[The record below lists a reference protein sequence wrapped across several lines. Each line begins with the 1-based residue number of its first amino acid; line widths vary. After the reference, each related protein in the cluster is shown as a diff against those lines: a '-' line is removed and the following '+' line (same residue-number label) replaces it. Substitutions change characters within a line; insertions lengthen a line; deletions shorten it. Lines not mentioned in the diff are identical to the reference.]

1 MDACRNSSLDSV
13 MKAVTTGHIDMRA
26 GPIQDLSPAGL
37 HFLKQLLRRDP
48 VLRITS
54 EDALDH
60 EFFRQHLATDSCSG
74 DHEAD
79 SAAAEQAESS
89 VAGQHCSLLR
99 YVKFCE
105 QCSIEK

>member
-1 MDACRNSSLDSV
+1 MDSCRNSSLDSV

-54 EDALDH
+54 EDALNHD
-60 EFFRQHLATDSCSG
+60 FFRQHLATGACQT
-74 DHEAD
+74 DHEAE
-79 SAAAEQAESS
+79 SAAAVQPESNI
-89 VAGQHCSLLR
+89 AGQHCSLLR
-99 YVKFCE
+99 YLKFCE
-105 QCSIEK
+105 ECSIEN